1 MQDGNGIFFRLMP
14 TPVWGFTAQPLL
26 KTPYSKAF
34 RYAAILQRLDKH
46 TLLSVWYY
54 HYIVRGEL
62 CQENPQFSQLSTNLI
77 RHESIETSRIHL
89 TKSTEEQRD
98 TLRLLDLCEQI
109 RRQVSGIV
117 ILKTMY

>member
-1 MQDGNGIFFRLMP
+1 M
-14 TPVWGFTAQPLL
+14 
-26 KTPYSKAF
+26 
-34 RYAAILQRLDKH
+34 
-46 TLLSVWYY
+46 
-54 HYIVRGEL
+54 RGEL

-117 ILKTMY
+117 YFENDVLVHRFENDVLVLDETSGLFY

>member
-1 MQDGNGIFFRLMP
+1 M
-14 TPVWGFTAQPLL
+14 
-26 KTPYSKAF
+26 
-34 RYAAILQRLDKH
+34 
-46 TLLSVWYY
+46 
-54 HYIVRGEL
+54 RGEL

-109 RRQVSGIV
+109 RRQVRKNTVLQLRAAGFEV
-117 ILKTMY
+117 ILNLAACRGISPDTVAAALEEMRAHDVTIVENTEELKKLR

>member
-1 MQDGNGIFFRLMP
+1 M
-14 TPVWGFTAQPLL
+14 
-26 KTPYSKAF
+26 
-34 RYAAILQRLDKH
+34 
-46 TLLSVWYY
+46 
-54 HYIVRGEL
+54 RGEL
-62 CQENPQFSQLSTNLI
+62 CQENPQVAQLSTNLM